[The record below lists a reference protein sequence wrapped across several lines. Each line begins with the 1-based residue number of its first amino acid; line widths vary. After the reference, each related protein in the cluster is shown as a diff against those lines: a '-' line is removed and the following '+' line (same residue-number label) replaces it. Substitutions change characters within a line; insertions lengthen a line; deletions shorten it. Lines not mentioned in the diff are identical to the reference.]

1 MTQAARRT
9 TTVLTLSVL
18 GGLALAMDL
27 HRHIL
32 AALWPLYTSF
42 LDTYITF

>member
-1 MTQAARRT
+1 MTATNRKA
-9 TTVLTLSVL
+9 LTLTGLIIL
-18 GGLALAMDL
+18 GAVAIATEL

-32 AALWPLYTSF
+32 AAIWPFFTTF

>member
-18 GGLALAMDL
+18 GGLAIAMEL

-32 AALWPLYTSF
+32 AAIWPFFTTF